1 MKISNLS
8 DRSVFITAEIGT
20 TGTFAESRPVWAG
33 ISKIATEM
41 LARLNLRT
49 GLSLMTPSLVAELS
63 AESVSKL
70 IQDISQKEFPM
81 RVIFET
87 SRLFALVA
95 VFGLMAAGSGCAKPD
110 AEEGGASALSSDLG
124 AEAGSSTGGGAEVP
138 EGGEEEGGSEE
149 PAEGEGEAPA
159 EGEGD
164 AAAPAE
170 GDAAAPAEGDA
181 AAPAEGD
188 AAAETEAPAKE
199 E

>member
-1 MKISNLS
+1 MELSNLS
-8 DRSVFITAEIGT
+8 DRSVFVTAEIGT

-49 GLSLMTPSLVAELS
+49 GLSLMTPSLVVELS

-87 SRLFALVA
+87 ARLFALVA
-95 VFGLMAAGSGCAKPD
+95 VFGLMAASSGCAKPD
-110 AEEGGASALSSDLG
+110 GGDGAPASDLG

-181 AAPAEGD
+181 AA
-188 AAAETEAPAKE
+188 ETEAPAKE